1 MITFR
6 GLSMAF
12 LSVIPGFYV
21 PVVLAM
27 YLYQERLQFH
37 PDTARVDPASIG
49 LFNAEEI
56 ALATADAEAL
66 VAWYTPAHPSMPTI
80 LFLHGNGGSIG
91 RRPERYQYF
100 TSRGFGLLYLSW
112 RGYGGSTGRPSE
124 NGFMI
129 DAQTAYDWLRAKGIA
144 PSNIAVI
151 GESIGTGIAV
161 KLAAKNQTA
170 ALALEAPY
178 SSAADVAANQ
188 YWWLPVRMLMRNP
201 IDAAAV
207 IASVEVPL
215 LVQHGGA
222 DITIPIEFSRKLFA
236 AANEPKEFVEIPGAD
251 HFIFNEETFAREAA
265 FFRKVLNLPQ

>member
-12 LSVIPGFYV
+12 LLMLPVFYAA
-21 PVVLAM
+21 VVLAM

-37 PDTARVDPASIG
+37 PDTTRADPASFG
-49 LFNAEEI
+49 LLNVEEI
-56 ALATADAEAL
+56 KLATADAEEL
-66 VAWYTPAHPSMPTI
+66 VAWYTPAPPGMPTI

-91 RRPERYQYF
+91 HRPERYRYF
-100 TSRGFGLLYLSW
+100 TSRSFGLLYLSW
-112 RGYGGSTGRPSE
+112 RGYGGSTGSPSE

-129 DAQTAYDWLRAKGIA
+129 DAQSAYDWLIAKGVTASSIA
-144 PSNIAVI
+144 IV

-161 KLAAKNQTA
+161 KLAARNQTA
-170 ALALEAPY
+170 ALALEASY
-178 SSAADVAANQ
+178 SSAVDVAADY
-188 YWWLPVRMLMRNP
+188 YWWLPVRILMRNP

-215 LVQHGGA
+215 LVQHGAA
-222 DITIPIEFSRKLFA
+222 DTTIPIEFGRKLFA

-251 HFIFNEETFAREAA
+251 HFIFNETTFAREAA